1 MVVTMEVL
9 PKRLIM
15 PRTTKSLSDNTI
27 KALKPKD
34 KPYTVSDGRGLHI
47 LISTTGYKSW
57 EFIYNSPVYAKRMKI
72 SLGAYP
78 AVSLAYARKLRE
90 EYHSYIGK
98 KLDVRDELHK
108 IELIRQK
115 KDVTYASILN
125 EWLENE
131 EGSVMTS
138 TFKQKKA
145 IILNFSL
152 DKLGKKPLKEIKH
165 PELVNI
171 IQPLYKT
178 KPTQARKL
186 LTYFHS
192 IWQFSLN
199 KGYCENNI
207 CGNIDKRNLFR
218 KEHITTHFAKITDT
232 QPLRE
237 LIHALYA
244 LNATPAR
251 RNALKLMI
259 FIPLRTENMVTLK
272 WAYINFEE
280 KLLTIPRAM
289 MKVKKAER
297 GDFKLPLSTEAIAI
311 LKEQFQYSSHREYV
325 FATSTGKPLQRYI
338 LSKIIKHRLLF
349 NGEDNERQ
357 TPHGLRGTFS
367 SLCETHDLEHG
378 IGSKIIEACL
388 DHDETNKTALAY
400 NHQKDY
406 TAQKRILM
414 QWWCDYILSIKD

>member
-1 MVVTMEVL
+1 
-9 PKRLIM
+9 M
-15 PRTTKSLSDNTI
+15 PRTTKPLSDNTI

-57 EFIYNSPVYAKRMKI
+57 EFIYKSPVYAKRMKI

-78 AVSLAYARKLRE
+78 AVSLAHARGERE
-90 EYHSYIGK
+90 KYHSLIGK
-98 KLDVRDELHK
+98 TLDVRDELRK
-108 IELIRQK
+108 QELIRQK

-131 EGSVMTS
+131 EGSIMHS

-145 IILNFSL
+145 ILLTFTL
-152 DKLGKKPLKEIKH
+152 DKLGKKSIKEIKH
-165 PELVNI
+165 PELVSI

-178 KPTQARKL
+178 KPTQARKI

-192 IWQFSLN
+192 IWQFALN

-218 KEHITTHFAKITDT
+218 KEHVTSHFAKITDT

-244 LNATPAR
+244 FNGTPAM
-251 RNALKLMI
+251 RNALKLML
-259 FIPLRTENMVTLK
+259 FVPLRTANIVELK
-272 WAYINFEE
+272 WSYINFEE

-289 MKVKKAER
+289 MKIKKAER
-297 GDFKLPLSTEAIAI
+297 GDFKLPLCDEAIAI
-311 LKEQFQYSSHREYV
+311 LKEQFLYSSHSEYV
-325 FATSTGKPLQRYI
+325 FATSTGNPLQRFV
-338 LSKIIKHRLLF
+338 LSKILRHRLLF
-349 NGEDNERQ
+349 NGENNSKQ
-357 TPHGLRGTFS
+357 TAHGFRGTFA

-378 IGSKIIEACL
+378 MSSKIIEACL
-388 DHDETNKTALAY
+388 DHDKSSQTEQAY

-406 TAQKRILM
+406 MQQKRILLT
-414 QWWCDYILSIKD
+414 WWEGFIMKLIE